1 MSYREL
7 DKRGMW
13 VRHEPAEDVRRLG
26 VEKVLDVGCGNGRHM
41 IFPMSVGLDNDP
53 RAVAVARHRGPCV
66 LGDAHHLPFRSGFF
80 EISLLWNI
88 LNFVE
93 DPNQVYAEANQVARQ
108 DPFYSLT
115 NYAKNAK
122 WILSLKTEAEN

>member
-1 MSYREL
+1 MKFWEL
-7 DKRGMW
+7 NKAGMW
-13 VRHEPAEDVRRLG
+13 ARHEPAEDVRRLD

-53 RAVAVARHRGPCV
+53 RAVAMARHHGPCV

-80 EISLLWNI
+80 EISLLWGV

-93 DPNQVYAEANQVARQ
+93 DPNQVYAEANRVARQ
-108 DPFYSLT
+108 DPFYSLV

-122 WILSLKTEAEN
+122 WILSVKRRKK